1 MQLQLS
7 YICAYIQFLKLLKIR
22 VMKKLII
29 SFMLLIASGLL
40 TVNKCH
46 AQVEYLNTTVVIVK
60 DNGVKF
66 IGELLAVDSRE
77 VLLKTEDMGEIY
89 IPRYVIK
96 EIQPIISNDNKSVY
110 TDELFASRY
119 FITTNGLPI
128 KKGENYI
135 QWNLYG
141 PDFQFGV
148 ADNFGVGVMTSW
160 GAIPIIANAK
170 YSIDLGKNKS
180 MALGILAGTGSWA
193 LPEFGL
199 LLPFVAFTL
208 GDRTNNL
215 TFSTGYG
222 SVFYQEEDY
231 NYLTDQTIK
240 TNYREGR
247 VLLSIA
253 GMAKITEKFSLVFDT
268 FISPWG
274 PEQTKTDFRDISYV
288 DNNGN
293 WVEKYELETYT
304 EKSPN
309 LAILLPG
316 IRWQLDADRA
326 FQFGFTGFY
335 FDGEFLPAP
344 IPMVQWYRRL

>member
-1 MQLQLS
+1 MKSQMTKTLLL
-7 YICAYIQFLKLLKIR
+7 FLFCSIFTLPG
-22 VMKKLII
+22 
-29 SFMLLIASGLL
+29 FAQSGLTSTQDDTHQL
-40 TVNKCH
+40 YMV
-46 AQVEYLNTTVVIVK
+46 VK

-66 IGELLAVDSRE
+66 IGEILSKDAHE
-77 VLLKTEDMGEIY
+77 ILLKTEDLGEIY

-96 EIQPIISNDNKSVY
+96 EIKPLLGYDRKRSIGEDI
-110 TDELFASRY
+110 FATRY

-148 ADNFGVGVMTSW
+148 ADNFGVGIMTSW
-160 GAIPIIANAK
+160 AAIPIIANAK

-180 MALGILAGTGSWA
+180 MALGMLAGTGSWA

-199 LLPFVAFTL
+199 LLPFVSFTL
-208 GDRTNNL
+208 GDRVNNL

-222 SVFYQEEDY
+222 KIFYQDNTY
-231 NYLTDQTIK
+231 NPM
-240 TNYREGR
+240 TNDNQEINRNEGR
-247 VLLSIA
+247 VLLSVA
-253 GMAKITEKFSLVFDT
+253 GIAKISEKFSIVFDT

-274 PEQTKTDFRDISYV
+274 PEHTVTEWIDNGSYNY
-288 DNNGN
+288 DTGEYTPNYTQN
-293 WVEKYELETYT
+293 TYT

-309 LAILLPG
+309 LALILPG
-316 IRWQLDADRA
+316 IRWQLDADKA

-335 FDGEFLPAP
+335 FDGEFVQFP

>member
-1 MQLQLS
+1 
-7 YICAYIQFLKLLKIR
+7 
-22 VMKKLII
+22 MKKVFKAIL
-29 SFMLLIASGLL
+29 LLIFILAI
-40 TVNKCH
+40 
-46 AQVEYLNTTVVIVK
+46 QVKPATSQTELMDQNVVVVK

-66 IGELLAVDSRE
+66 VGELLSMDARE
-77 VLLKTEDMGEIY
+77 ILLKTAEFGEIY

-96 EIQPIISNDNKSVY
+96 ELRPVLSDENKHVY
-110 TDELFASRY
+110 TDELFATRY

-135 QWNLYG
+135 QWNWYG

-148 ADNFGVGVMTSW
+148 ADNFGVGVMTTW
-160 GAIPIIANAK
+160 GAIPVIANAK

-180 MALGILAGTGSWA
+180 MALGLLAGTGSWA
-193 LPEFGL
+193 LPEYGL
-199 LLPFVAFTL
+199 LLPFVSFTL
-208 GDRTNNL
+208 GNRTNNL

-222 SVFYQEEDY
+222 SLFYQEQDY
-231 NYLTDQTIK
+231 NYSTGQSIN

-253 GMAKITEKFSLVFDT
+253 GMAKISEKFSLVFDT

-274 PEQTKTDFRDISYV
+274 PEHTYTNYVDKSYL
-288 DNNGN
+288 DNNGY
-293 WVEKYELETYT
+293 WVEKYELETYK
-304 EKSPN
+304 ERSPN
-309 LAILLPG
+309 LALILPG

-326 FQFGFTGFY
+326 FQFGFTGLY
-335 FDGEFLPAP
+335 FDGEFIPAP

>member
-1 MQLQLS
+1 M
-7 YICAYIQFLKLLKIR
+7 R
-22 VMKKLII
+22 KLIKTVFI
-29 SFMLLIASGLL
+29 LILVWFVQMNPVFSQAEL
-40 TVNKCH
+40 VN
-46 AQVEYLNTTVVIVK
+46 QNVVVVK

-66 IGELLAVDSRE
+66 IGELLSIDARE
-77 VLLKTEDMGEIY
+77 VLIKTENFGEIY

-96 EIQPIISNDNKSVY
+96 EIRPVVSDENKHVF
-110 TDELFASRY
+110 TDELFATRY

-135 QWNLYG
+135 QWNWYG

-148 ADNFGVGVMTSW
+148 ADNFGIGVMTSW
-160 GAIPIIANAK
+160 GAIPVIANAK

-180 MALGILAGTGSWA
+180 MALGMLAGTGSWA
-193 LPEFGL
+193 LPEYGL
-199 LLPFVAFTL
+199 LLPFVSFTY
-208 GDRTNNL
+208 GNRTNNI

-222 SVFYQEEDY
+222 SLFYQEDDY
-231 NYLTDQTIK
+231 NYYTGESIP

-247 VLLSIA
+247 ILLSVA
-253 GMAKITEKFSLVFDT
+253 GMAKISEKFSLVFDT

-274 PEQTKTDFRDISYV
+274 PEHTYTNQVNNSYW

-293 WVEKYELETYT
+293 YVEKYDMETYT
-304 EKSPN
+304 ERSPN
-309 LAILLPG
+309 LALILPG

-326 FQFGFTGFY
+326 FQFGFTGLY
-335 FDGEFLPAP
+335 FDGEFIPAP

>member
-1 MQLQLS
+1 
-7 YICAYIQFLKLLKIR
+7 
-22 VMKKLII
+22 MKKTFISLLTLLFVVAI
-29 SFMLLIASGLL
+29 SFYKVS
-40 TVNKCH
+40 
-46 AQVEYLNTTVVIVK
+46 AQEDLVHQNVVVVK

-66 IGELLAVDSRE
+66 IGELLSIDARE
-77 VLLKTEDMGEIY
+77 VLLKTENMGQIY
-89 IPRYVIK
+89 VPRYVIK
-96 EIQPIISNDNKSVY
+96 EIRPILSDENKHVY
-110 TDELFASRY
+110 TDELFATRY

-135 QWNLYG
+135 QWNIYG

-160 GAIPIIANAK
+160 AAIPVIANAK
-170 YSIDLGKNKS
+170 YSINLGKNKS
-180 MALGILAGTGSWA
+180 MALGMLAGTGSWA

-199 LLPFVAFTL
+199 LLPYVSFTL
-208 GDRTNNL
+208 GNRTNNL

-222 SVFYQEEDY
+222 SLFYQEEDY
-231 NYLTDQTIK
+231 NYMTNQTIS

-247 VLLSIA
+247 ILLSIA
-253 GMAKITEKFSLVFDT
+253 GMAKISEKFSLVFDT

-274 PEQTKTDFRDISYV
+274 PEQTYTNYVDNSYW

-293 WVEKYELETYT
+293 WVEKYDLETYT
-304 EKSPN
+304 ERSPN
-309 LAILLPG
+309 LALILPG

-326 FQFGFTGFY
+326 FQFGFTGLY
-335 FDGEFLPAP
+335 FDGEFIPAP